1 MASPER
7 DRRPDQSVLF
17 QWEEGYDRL
26 QAARSDPALYR
37 ALGRLVVAVQDEL
50 RRRLG
55 STFTVGELVDL
66 YREGTDWALE
76 LAIGRN
82 PEDSRLLGSVDRRRR
97 RFLPLHARGRRLCRR
112 ARSRLVLVRLVGRG
126 GAVGWP
132 DRDRI
137 GGDGHHHRALTGP
150 VV

>member
-55 STFTVGELVDL
+55 STFAIAELVDL

-76 LAIGRN
+76 IAIGSN
-82 PEDSRLLGSVDRRRR
+82 PEDSRLWDLSIGADAAFYLYMRE
-97 RFLPLHARGRRLCRR
+97 AADYAGGR
-112 ARSRLVLVRLVGRG
+112 VPG
-126 GAVGWP
+126 
-132 DRDRI
+132 
-137 GGDGHHHRALTGP
+137 
-150 VV
+150 